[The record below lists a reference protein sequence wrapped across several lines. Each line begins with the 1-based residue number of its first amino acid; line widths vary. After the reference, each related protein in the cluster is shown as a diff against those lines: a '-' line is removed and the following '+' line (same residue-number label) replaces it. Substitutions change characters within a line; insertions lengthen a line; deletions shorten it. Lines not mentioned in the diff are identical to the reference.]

1 MDTTTESDEKNTKN
15 IDAVLKIYPY
25 IGKSDNRKGYYIGD
39 LKVALNSTEL
49 PFNSLDQVDYTISN
63 LYKYS
68 KIRKNPKDFFKNY
81 TQKINFVPVSSNKKG
96 GSKKYRKTIKKNKK
110 SKKSKKS
117 KNYKRK
123 SYTKI
128 Q

>member
-1 MDTTTESDEKNTKN
+1 MNSTETDGKNTKN

-49 PFNSLDQVDYTISN
+49 PFNNLDQVDYTISN
-63 LYKYS
+63 LYNYS

-81 TQKINFVPVSSNKKG
+81 TQKINYVPVSSIKVG
-96 GSKKYRKTIKKNKK
+96 GSKKYRKTMKKLKKPKNSKK

-117 KNYKRK
+117 YKK
-123 SYTKI
+123 L